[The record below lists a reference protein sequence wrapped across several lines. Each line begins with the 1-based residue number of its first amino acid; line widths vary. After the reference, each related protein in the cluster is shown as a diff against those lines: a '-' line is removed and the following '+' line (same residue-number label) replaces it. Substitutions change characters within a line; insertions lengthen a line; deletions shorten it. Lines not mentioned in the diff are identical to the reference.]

1 MRNYQESLTNLINH
15 AKPHTNSQLFVQDI
29 PNLQDL
35 VDRNTPMK
43 PINVEFN
50 THGGVMWGYCPRCN
64 SLMVGNTGCA
74 NNECRQKIDWQI
86 NTPSKPKPKKT
97 NFEAKKTN
105 FEAKLYRQCLDD
117 LKRLYGMAPYDGNT
131 NYVRNDGYFAASI
144 NKQYPKEVI
153 EECRKE
159 LKRK

>member
-1 MRNYQESLTNLINH
+1 MGDSKKAIDRISATMHCYIPSYVVSEEESIKTLYE
-15 AKPHTNSQLFVQDI
+15 
-29 PNLQDL
+29 L
-35 VDRNTPMK
+35 VEKDTPMK

-74 NNECRQKIDWQI
+74 NNECRQKIDWRI
-86 NTPSKPKPKKT
+86 NTPSKPKKT
-97 NFEAKKTN
+97 NSEVKM
-105 FEAKLYRQCLDD
+105 YRNCLDD
-117 LKRLYGMAPYDGNT
+117 LKRLYGMDPYDDNT

-144 NKQYPKEVI
+144 NKQYPKELI

>member
-15 AKPHTNSQLFVQDI
+15 AKPHTNSQLFLQDI

-43 PINVEFN
+43 PLNVEFN

-64 SLMVGNTGCA
+64 SLMVGNNGCA

-86 NTPSKPKPKKT
+86 STPSKPKKT
-97 NFEAKKTN
+97 NSEAKM
-105 FEAKLYRQCLDD
+105 YRNCLDD
-117 LKRLYGMAPYDGNT
+117 LKRLYGMDPYDDNT

-144 NKQYPKEVI
+144 NKQYPKELI

>member
-1 MRNYQESLTNLINH
+1 MNKYQEALEFLCDNSKLTQFNIGQ
-15 AKPHTNSQLFVQDI
+15 SQWASET
-29 PNLQDL
+29 LQEL
-35 VDRNTPMK
+35 VDKDTPMK

-97 NFEAKKTN
+97 NFEAKMYR
-105 FEAKLYRQCLDD
+105 ACLYD
-117 LKRLYGMAPYDGNT
+117 LKRLYGMDPYDGNT

-144 NKQYPKEVI
+144 NKQYPKELI